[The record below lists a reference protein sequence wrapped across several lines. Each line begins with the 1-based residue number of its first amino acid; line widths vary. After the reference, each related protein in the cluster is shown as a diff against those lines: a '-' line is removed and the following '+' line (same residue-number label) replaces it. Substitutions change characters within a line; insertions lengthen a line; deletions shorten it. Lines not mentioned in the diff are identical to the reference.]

1 MASNT
6 WQSINWKDPF
16 LLEQQLSDDQR
27 MVRDT
32 AHQFAQEKLLPRVR
46 EAFRKEET
54 DPSIF
59 KEMGSVG
66 LLGSTIQGIRLSR
79 SGLYELW
86 TYCQGSRES

>member
-1 MASNT
+1 MAST
-6 WQSINWKDPF
+6 SWQSINWKDPF

-32 AHQFAQEKLLPRVR
+32 ASQFAQEKLLPRVK

-59 KEMGSVG
+59 
-66 LLGSTIQGIRLSR
+66 Q
-79 SGLYELW
+79 
-86 TYCQGSRES
+86 

>member
-32 AHQFAQEKLLPRVR
+32 AYQFAQEKLY
-46 EAFRKEET
+46 
-54 DPSIF
+54 
-59 KEMGSVG
+59 
-66 LLGSTIQGIRLSR
+66 LG
-79 SGLYELW
+79 
-86 TYCQGSRES
+86 

>member
-32 AHQFAQEKLLPRVR
+32 ANQFAQEKLLPRVR
-46 EAFRKEET
+46 DAFIK
-54 DPSIF
+54 
-59 KEMGSVG
+59 
-66 LLGSTIQGIRLSR
+66 
-79 SGLYELW
+79 
-86 TYCQGSRES
+86 

>member
-46 EAFRKEET
+46 EAFKKRR
-54 DPSIF
+54 D
-59 KEMGSVG
+59 
-66 LLGSTIQGIRLSR
+66 
-79 SGLYELW
+79 
-86 TYCQGSRES
+86 